1 MNYQQK
7 SIKNW
12 AEDDRPREKLLLK
25 GHQVLS
31 DSELLA
37 IIMGSGSRNESAVE
51 LAKRILGS
59 VGNNW
64 NELARLTVDDL
75 KKFKGIGEAKAI
87 SIITAMEIGRRRAHQ
102 GILEKPKFN
111 SSRDVF
117 QLMQGLI
124 GDSAV
129 EEFWVLYLN
138 QANFV
143 IFKEQISKGGINQTT
158 VDVRLIM
165 KTALSHRSTGII
177 LAHNHPSGN
186 LNPSNADYR
195 LTQKIK
201 EAGNLL
207 DIEVIDHLIITQKA
221 YFSFADEG
229 KI

>member
-1 MNYQQK
+1 MAYQQN

-25 GHQVLS
+25 GQNVLS

-51 LAKRILGS
+51 LAKRILNS

-64 NELARLTVDDL
+64 NELAKLSVDDL
-75 KKFKGIGEAKAI
+75 RKFKGIGEAKAI
-87 SIITAMEIGRRRAHQ
+87 CIITALEIGRRRGMQ
-102 GILEKPKFN
+102 DFMERPKFN

-117 QLMQGLI
+117 QLLQGLI

-143 IFKEQISKGGINQTT
+143 IYKEQISKGGINQTT

-165 KTALSHRSTGII
+165 KTALAHRATGII

-201 EAGNLL
+201 DAGKLL
-207 DIEVIDHLIITQKA
+207 DIEVMDHLIITQKA